1 MNVTTKL
8 VRNANLESAMGT
20 NMFGEMVE
28 AVLGGIEFFVKAT
41 VLLGCLFLVALVVI
55 AGLIIYINVGA

>member
-1 MNVTTKL
+1 
-8 VRNANLESAMGT
+8 MGT

-28 AVLGGIEFFVKAT
+28 AVLGGIEFLVKAT

-55 AGLIIYINVGA
+55 AGLMIYINVAG